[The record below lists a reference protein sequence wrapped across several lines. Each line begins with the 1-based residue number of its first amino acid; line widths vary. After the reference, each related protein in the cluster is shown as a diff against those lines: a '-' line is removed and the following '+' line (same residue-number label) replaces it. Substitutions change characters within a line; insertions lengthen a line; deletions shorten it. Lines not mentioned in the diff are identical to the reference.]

1 MPKIPKVKVVEKTM
15 LGRGRRLEIYQGKD
29 DGYRWRVISGG
40 NIVGCSG
47 EGDGYDELANC
58 KKGLLAAWQVI
69 NDYADMGKM

>member
-40 NIVGCSG
+40 NIVGCPG
-47 EGDGYDELANC
+47 EGDGYKTIAKC
-58 KKGLLAAWQVI
+58 RKGLHSALMAM